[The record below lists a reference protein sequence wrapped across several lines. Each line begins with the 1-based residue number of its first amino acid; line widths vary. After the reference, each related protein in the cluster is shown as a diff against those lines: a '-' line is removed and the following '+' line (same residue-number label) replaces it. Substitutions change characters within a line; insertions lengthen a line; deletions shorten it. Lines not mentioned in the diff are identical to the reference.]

1 MLHVKVTFF
10 DLKFTFSHQK
20 MKEAI
25 RNNPFS
31 KSEPATHDLLHF
43 KSLYFSEM
51 SKNMKRN
58 EKSDPATQV

>member
-1 MLHVKVTFF
+1 MKVTFF
-10 DLKFTFSHQK
+10 DLKFTLSHQR
-20 MKEAI
+20 MKEAV
-25 RNNPFS
+25 RNVPFS

-51 SKNMKRN
+51 TKKIKSN